1 MLTVKASVA
10 AAMLAAT
17 ATVAAGA
24 GYLVT
29 QATLRTNLTV
39 SCPKLSAPA
48 VGDRGVPLGGAPL
61 PTDQG
66 KKW

>member
-10 AAMLAAT
+10 AVVLAAT
-17 ATVAAGA
+17 AVVSAGA

-29 QATLRTNLTV
+29 KATLRTDVTV
-39 SCPKLSAPA
+39 SCPKLSARE
-48 VGDRGVPLGGAPL
+48 VSDRGVPLGGRPL
-61 PTDQG
+61 PTNQG